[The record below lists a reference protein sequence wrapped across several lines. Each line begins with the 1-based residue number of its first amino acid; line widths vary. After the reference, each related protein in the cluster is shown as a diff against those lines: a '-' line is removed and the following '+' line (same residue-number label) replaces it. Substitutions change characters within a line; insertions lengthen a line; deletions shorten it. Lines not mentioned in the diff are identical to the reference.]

1 MVMLSQLRGLE
12 LVDDGGRREMLSD
25 FEVALLEGDYPP
37 VTHLHY
43 SNDGKRNRIEWTA
56 VRAFERKKSRIT
68 VADLSLG
75 KEIEADAQNDGVLLI
90 RDIRDALV
98 IDLVNRTTTRATD
111 LQLNDSDGQLRLT
124 ATDAGIG
131 AMLRRISRGLYK
143 RVDRKAL
150 HDWRYIEFLRG
161 DPQAVTSGAGY
172 HLRIARL
179 SAGEIARLADY
190 IPYLHAA
197 ELLMLLPD
205 PKAADVLEA
214 MSAERRLQVFEELD
228 ENEAVTLLTLM
239 SPDLAADLA
248 ARLHLPVMK
257 KYLAK
262 MPNEQSQRIVKLL
275 QYPENSVGGVMIND
289 VIYFSAGLNV
299 VEARKR
305 LQEALKNLDFIS
317 MIFLVENEK
326 SKKLLGVVALRDIL
340 TADDGLKLEDLMDP
354 FILRLNP
361 YDSAVTAA
369 RRIIN
374 NQLPAMPVT
383 GPDGDLVGAMT
394 VDAAL
399 SQVVSDTSSL
409 QTLRIFS

>member
-1 MVMLSQLRGLE
+1 MLTQLRGLE
-12 LVDDGGRREMLSD
+12 LVDDSGRREMLSD
-25 FEVALLEGDYPP
+25 FEVSLLEGDYPP
-37 VTHLHY
+37 VTHLHFTAE
-43 SNDGKRNRIEWTA
+43 GKPKRIEWTT
-56 VRAFERKKSRIT
+56 VRAFEHKKGRIK

-75 KEIEADAQNDGVLLI
+75 KEIDDDAQNDGILLI
-90 RDIRDALV
+90 RDIRDALI
-98 IDLVNRTTTRATD
+98 IDLVNRTTTRSTD
-111 LQLNDSDGQLRLT
+111 LQLDESNGQLRLT

-143 RVDRKAL
+143 RVNKNAL
-150 HDWRYIEFLRG
+150 SDWKYVEFLRG
-161 DPQAVTSGAGY
+161 DPQVVTSGAGY

-214 MSAERRLQVFEELD
+214 MSVERRLQVFEELD
-228 ENEAVTLLTLM
+228 EKVAVIMLTLM

-248 ARLHLPVMK
+248 ARLHVAEMK

-262 MPNEQSQRIVKLL
+262 MPKEQSGRIVELL
-275 QYPENSVGGVMIND
+275 RYPENSVGGVMIND
-289 VIYFSAGLNV
+289 MIFFPADLNV

-305 LQEALKNLDFIS
+305 LQKSLKDLDFIS
-317 MIFLVENEK
+317 VVFLVENDK
-326 SKKLLGVVALRDIL
+326 SRKLLGVVALREIL
-340 TADDGLKLEDLMDP
+340 TADAELKLEDLMDP
-354 FILRLNP
+354 YILTLNP
-361 YDSAVTAA
+361 YDDAAHAA

-383 GPDGDLVGAMT
+383 GTEGDLLGAMT

-399 SQVVSDTSSL
+399 SQLVSATSSL

>member
-179 SAGEIARLADY
+179 SAGEIARLAD
-190 IPYLHAA
+190 
-197 ELLMLLPD
+197 
-205 PKAADVLEA
+205 
-214 MSAERRLQVFEELD
+214 
-228 ENEAVTLLTLM
+228 
-239 SPDLAADLA
+239 
-248 ARLHLPVMK
+248 
-257 KYLAK
+257 
-262 MPNEQSQRIVKLL
+262 
-275 QYPENSVGGVMIND
+275 
-289 VIYFSAGLNV
+289 
-299 VEARKR
+299 
-305 LQEALKNLDFIS
+305 
-317 MIFLVENEK
+317 
-326 SKKLLGVVALRDIL
+326 
-340 TADDGLKLEDLMDP
+340 
-354 FILRLNP
+354 
-361 YDSAVTAA
+361 
-369 RRIIN
+369 
-374 NQLPAMPVT
+374 
-383 GPDGDLVGAMT
+383 
-394 VDAAL
+394 
-399 SQVVSDTSSL
+399 
-409 QTLRIFS
+409 

>member
-1 MVMLSQLRGLE
+1 M
-12 LVDDGGRREMLSD
+12 
-25 FEVALLEGDYPP
+25 
-37 VTHLHY
+37 
-43 SNDGKRNRIEWTA
+43 
-56 VRAFERKKSRIT
+56 
-68 VADLSLG
+68 
-75 KEIEADAQNDGVLLI
+75 I

-161 DPQAVTSGAGY
+161 DPQAVTSGARY

-228 ENEAVTLLTLM
+228 
-239 SPDLAADLA
+239 
-248 ARLHLPVMK
+248 
-257 KYLAK
+257 
-262 MPNEQSQRIVKLL
+262 
-275 QYPENSVGGVMIND
+275 
-289 VIYFSAGLNV
+289 
-299 VEARKR
+299 
-305 LQEALKNLDFIS
+305 
-317 MIFLVENEK
+317 
-326 SKKLLGVVALRDIL
+326 
-340 TADDGLKLEDLMDP
+340 
-354 FILRLNP
+354 
-361 YDSAVTAA
+361 
-369 RRIIN
+369 
-374 NQLPAMPVT
+374 
-383 GPDGDLVGAMT
+383 
-394 VDAAL
+394 
-399 SQVVSDTSSL
+399 
-409 QTLRIFS
+409 